1 MNIRIILTLIGLAT
15 GWFLFEEII
24 IGAIVFITFGV
35 IVWFGHKKKQKSYK
49 VRQVY
54 KVTKSEYPNKNC

>member
-35 IVWFGHKKKQKSYK
+35 IVWFGHKRKQKIIK
-49 VRQVY
+49 
-54 KVTKSEYPNKNC
+54 NK

>member
-1 MNIRIILTLIGLAT
+1 MNIRIILTLIGLVT

-35 IVWFGHKKKQKSYK
+35 IVWFGHKRKRRNTNSKLKS
-49 VRQVY
+49 
-54 KVTKSEYPNKNC
+54 SS